1 MLNDVKFRAW
11 GVPKTAL
18 LGLIYMVKKIKSLV
32 IIGLMLFLVASGARA
47 QGYVENGYTVTSGT
61 DASLWAGVAG
71 FNSASADDT
80 IVLPFDFYFM
90 GYYYRHLVV
99 NNPIGSLRFVN
110 DGQGVQNI
118 DPAPTVVPFST
129 ERLASVGTTV
139 LWNVIGQPGAREVVF
154 AFNASLFAFDANEGT
169 YPEVPV
175 NFQIH
180 LSEATNSVTFQ
191 YFHQFHQQEQVEISR
206 YGRIYLAG
214 QAGDS
219 VIVDRT
225 SGFYGYIGGYN
236 GIFVNTWPANYKYFR
251 LTPTDAPQCGGV
263 GYVSCETPA
272 PNSYLLR
279 WHAEPNAIRYHVR
292 YCALGSSTVDEIYT
306 ADTFAVFPRRD
317 GVSTYEFSISS
328 ICGDAESESAVA
340 RYRIYPS
347 CQEADY
353 PIHYW
358 DFADSSVTCYTGNRN
373 VLTLTE
379 GVVDYGPDDYS
390 SSRHTVHTRRAY
402 DPNAPGLNVVPTG
415 YCSSVRLGNA
425 NVHSEFESIRY
436 TIDVDTNE
444 FALFSMSYALVE
456 QNPGHSVAEQPKFI
470 LKITD
475 TNNVPIGSCYD
486 ITFVSGYNM
495 PGSQTGLE
503 YGIVWMD
510 WQTVGLDLTPLHGQ
524 RIYVWVENYD
534 CTRGGHFA
542 YAYFAMRGMGKL
554 ITSEFCGDAERGTLR
569 APAGFNYRWYRTDNP
584 SVTLSTAETMTISST
599 GNYSCECTFIHSSQ
613 CGFTISTTVT
623 AQYPQS
629 QFTFESSSIDSCHYQ
644 LQFHNQSRVTSD
656 AAHTQPSDKSCTAYI
671 WEFDD
676 GEYSGEVN
684 PTHNFL
690 PGHHW
695 AQLKAIVGNGQ
706 CYDISRQEFD
716 FAKSFMT
723 VVDSICDG
731 RSYELGGQT
740 FDRPGTY
747 DVEDDCY
754 NYALNL
760 TTYHYAHHELEVTV
774 CQGEPFFV
782 GDSAIYSD
790 GYHVL
795 TLTAANGCDSTVG
808 LNLHVR
814 PLPSSVHEL
823 YNTCHGAAYY
833 FYKDTFQLADSALQ
847 SEGSRTFLDDNNV
860 AVTWQTMSEGEP
872 LPYLDT
878 CGLLRLDADSIV
890 TYSYRLF
897 FSYIDD
903 PQCPVSDTILV
914 LPIKEIYTDMEVWP
928 GHLTSDRLDYWAQDL
943 SRNATARRWVI
954 DDILQADTARR
965 LYASARP
972 DADSVV
978 VKLIAYNN
986 LCQDTIERTLQVLR
1000 HLLMFPNVFTPG
1012 LDINNTFGPAYSNV
1026 DDYELWIYD
1035 RRGDQ
1040 VFHTRDILD
1049 RWDGTYEGST
1059 CRQETYVYTC
1069 TYTTAEYGKNRQ
1081 VGTVTLLR

>member
-11 GVPKTAL
+11 RVPKTAL
-18 LGLIYMVKKIKSLV
+18 WGLIYMVKKIKSLV

-47 QGYVENGYTVTSGT
+47 QDYVENGYTVTSGT
-61 DASLWAGVAG
+61 DASLWADGVG
-71 FNSASADDT
+71 FNTVGAADT

-99 NNPIGSLRFVN
+99 DTHKGLLRFAN
-110 DGQGVQNI
+110 DGHELQNI
-118 DPAPTVVPFST
+118 DYEPTVVAFSNELCPAVDT
-129 ERLASVGTTV
+129 AV
-139 LWNVIGQPGAREVVF
+139 LWNIVGQPGAREVVF
-154 AFNASLFAFDANEGT
+154 AFTIDLNGII
-169 YPEVPV
+169 V
-175 NFQIH
+175 NSQNINVYFQIR

-191 YFHQFHQQEQVEISR
+191 YFHPLDGVVNINRS
-206 YGRIYLAG
+206 GLIYLAG

-219 VIVDRT
+219 VLVDRI
-225 SGFYGYIGGYN
+225 SGYVHIGGYPRGVFN
-236 GIFVNTWPANYKYFR
+236 VWPANYKYFR

-263 GYVSCETPA
+263 GSVFCETPA

-279 WHAEPNAIRYHVR
+279 WRAVPNAIRYHIR
-292 YCALGSSTVDEIYT
+292 YWESGSSVINETYT
-306 ADTFAVFPRRD
+306 ADTFAVYPRRD
-317 GVSTYEFSISS
+317 GGSTYEFSISS
-328 ICGDAESESAVA
+328 VCGDGETESEVA
-340 RYRIYPS
+340 RYRIHPS
-347 CQEADY
+347 CSES
-353 PIHYW
+353 IRYW
-358 DFADSSVTCYTGNRN
+358 DFADSNVACYTGSWNTP
-373 VLTLTE
+373 LLTE
-379 GVVDYGPDDYS
+379 GVVNCGPDDYVY
-390 SSRHTVHTRRAY
+390 SRHTVHVHRGF
-402 DPNAPGLNVVPTG
+402 DPYVPDLNVVPMG

-425 NVHSEFESIRY
+425 SAGAQREAICY

-444 FALFSMSYALVE
+444 FALFSMTYALVE
-456 QNPGHSVAEQPKFI
+456 VNPRHPVEEQPKFL

-475 TNNVPIGSCYD
+475 TLNVPIDDCYD
-486 ITFVSGYNM
+486 INFVAGGNVPGWHSVPGYTF
-495 PGSQTGLE
+495 E
-503 YGIVWMD
+503 WMD

-534 CTRGGHFA
+534 CSVGGHFG
-542 YAYFAMRGMGKL
+542 YAYFAMRGMDKL
-554 ITSEFCGDAERGTLR
+554 IASEFCGEAENGLLR

-584 SVTLSTAETMTISST
+584 SVTLSTADTMAVTSA
-599 GNYSCECTFIHSSQ
+599 GDYSCECTFIHSPQ
-613 CGFTISTTVT
+613 CGFTINTVVT
-623 AQYPQS
+623 ALYPQS

-760 TTYHYAHHELEVTV
+760 TTYHYAHHELEATV

-847 SEGSRTFLDDNNV
+847 SESSRTFLDDNNV

-872 LPYLDT
+872 LPYFDT

-1049 RWDGTYEGST
+1049 RWDGTYEGSP

>member
-1 MLNDVKFRAW
+1 MVLNSVKYHIS
-11 GVPKTAL
+11 GVTKTAL
-18 LGLIYMVKKIKSLV
+18 LNLIYMVKKNKGS
-32 IIGLMLFLVASGARA
+32 IIIFLMLFLMVAGARA
-47 QGYVENGYTVTSGT
+47 QGYDENGYNVTSGI
-61 DASLWAGVAG
+61 DASLWADVVG
-71 FNSASADDT
+71 FNTASTEDT
-80 IVLPFDFYFM
+80 ITLPFDFYFM

-99 NNPIGSLRFVN
+99 DIYRGLLHFAN
-110 DGQGVQNI
+110 DGLELQNI
-118 DPAPTVVPFST
+118 DYEPTIVAFSNELCPAVDT
-129 ERLASVGTTV
+129 AV
-139 LWNVIGQPGAREVVF
+139 LWSIVGQPGAREVVF
-154 AFNASLFAFDANEGT
+154 SFTIDANGI
-169 YPEVPV
+169 VV
-175 NFQIH
+175 NSQNINMYFQIR

-191 YFHQFHQQEQVEISR
+191 YFHPLDGVVNFNRS
-206 YGRIYLAG
+206 GLIYLAG

-225 SGFYGYIGGYN
+225 SGYIGGYPRGVLN
-236 GIFVNTWPANYKYFR
+236 VWPANYKYFR
-251 LTPTDAPQCGGV
+251 LTPTEAPQCGGV
-263 GYVSCETPA
+263 GSVSYETPA
-272 PNSYLLR
+272 PDRSLLR
-279 WHAEPNAIRYHVR
+279 WCAVPNAIRYHVR
-292 YCALGSSTVDEIYT
+292 YWETGSSMINETYT
-306 ADTFAVFPRRD
+306 ADTFAVYPRRY

-328 ICGDAESESAVA
+328 VCGDGETESEVA

-347 CQEADY
+347 CSES
-353 PIHYW
+353 IHYW
-358 DFADSSVTCYTGNRN
+358 ELADSNVACYTGVRGIIAD
-373 VLTLTE
+373 LRE
-379 GVVDYGPDDYS
+379 GVVNHGPDDYS

-402 DPNAPGLNVVPTG
+402 DPYATDLDVVPTG

-425 NVHSEFESIRY
+425 NVGAQFEAIRY
-436 TIDVDTNE
+436 TIDVDTNI
-444 FALFSMSYALVE
+444 FSLLAMSYALVE
-456 QNPGHSVAEQPKFI
+456 EQPYHPAEAQPKFM
-470 LKITD
+470 LRITD
-475 TNNVPIGSCYD
+475 ANDMPIDNCYD
-486 ITFVSGYNM
+486 ITFVAGDNV
-495 PGSQTGLE
+495 PGCQEVPE

-510 WQTVGLDLTPLHGQ
+510 WQTVGLDLAPLHGQ
-524 RIYVWVENYD
+524 RVYVWVENYD
-534 CTRGGHFA
+534 CSAGAHFG
-542 YAYFAMRGMGKL
+542 YAYFAMRGMDKL
-554 ITSEFCGDAERGTLR
+554 ISSEFCGDAESGLLR
-569 APAGFNYRWYRTDNP
+569 APAGFNYRWYRTDSP
-584 SVTLSTAETMTISST
+584 SVTLSTADTMAVT
-599 GNYSCECTFIHSSQ
+599 GAGDYSCECTFIHSPQ
-613 CGFTISTTVT
+613 CGFTISTVVT

-629 QFTFESSSIDSCHYQ
+629 QFTFDSSRIDSCHYQ

-656 AAHTQPSDKSCTAYI
+656 AAHTQPSDKSCTSYI

-676 GEYSGEVN
+676 GEYDSQDN
-684 PTHNFL
+684 PSHNFL

-706 CYDISRQEFD
+706 CYDISRHEFD
-716 FAKSFMT
+716 FAKSFIT

-747 DVEDDCY
+747 DAEDDCY
-754 NYALNL
+754 NYVLNL
-760 TTYHYAHHELEVTV
+760 TTYHYAHHELEATV
-774 CQGEPFFV
+774 CQGEPFLV
-782 GDSAIYSD
+782 GDSAIYAD
-790 GYHVL
+790 GYHTL

-823 YNTCHGAAYY
+823 YNTCHGDAYY

-847 SEGSRTFLDDNNV
+847 LEGSRTFLDNNNV
-860 AVTWQTMSEGEP
+860 AVTWQTMGEGEP
-872 LPYLDT
+872 LPYFDT

-943 SRNATARRWVI
+943 SRNATARKWAI
-954 DDILQADTARR
+954 DGILQADTTRR

-986 LCQDTIERTLQVLR
+986 SCQDSTEKTLQVLR
-1000 HLLMFPNVFTPG
+1000 HLLMFPNVFTPS
-1012 LDINNTFGPAYSNV
+1012 LSINNTFGPAYNNV
-1026 DDYELWIYD
+1026 SDYELWIYD
-1035 RRGDQ
+1035 RRGDL
-1040 VFHTRDILD
+1040 VYHTTDILQP
-1049 RWDGTYEGST
+1049 WDGTYEGSP